1 MLHDPLAIALSNI
14 NNAEKIGKS
23 EVVIKPASKLIK
35 NVLDVMKKYDYIN
48 KYELIEDGK
57 SGIIK
62 VTLSGKI
69 NKCGVIKPRFSVTK
83 SEFDKFEKR
92 YLPAKDFGIL
102 IISTTKGL
110 LVNNESKEKNIGG
123 KLIAFIY

>member
-23 EVVIKPASKLIK
+23 EVIIKPASKLIK
-35 NVLDVMKKYDYIN
+35 NVLDVMKKYDYID

-102 IISTTKGL
+102 VVSTTKGL

>member
-23 EVVIKPASKLIK
+23 EVIIKPASKLIK

-48 KYELIEDGK
+48 KYEFIEYGK

>member
-23 EVVIKPASKLIK
+23 EVIIKPASKLIK